1 MIEYEI
7 FDNITADA
15 LLLQGKHRE
24 AFERYFH
31 GATELL
37 DDRAAFDVAYMYHRG
52 FYVPTNY
59 HMARKFYH
67 AASAMEGGA
76 PLFNLALM
84 EIRGLGEAPD
94 FRAALRHMEEAA
106 ALKCV
111 DAQLY
116 LGTAYT
122 IGCVFD
128 PLNIECLSMIPFY
141 RVISRTEQA
150 LLTGAGLDPQLED
163 ERFSVIEADE
173 YAATEMF
180 DRATRH
186 RDDTYISPQIGAAR
200 VALGQALIEG
210 FGAEYSPRKGYR
222 LLEKAALENNSREA
236 AAYLTVHREEARIY
250 GIDAARTKYL
260 LGGES
265 EEYKYPATCPK
276 TPFPIVISNL
286 YVAISLH
293 L

>member
-7 FDNITADA
+7 FDNVTADA
-15 LLLQGKHRE
+15 LFLQGKHRE

-31 GATELL
+31 GATELH
-37 DDRAAFDVAYMYHRG
+37 DERAAFDLAYMYHRG

-59 HMARKFYH
+59 PLARKFYH

-84 EIRGLGEAPD
+84 EIRGLGAPPD
-94 FRAALRHMEEAA
+94 LRAAIRHMEEAA
-106 ALKCV
+106 ALDNP

-122 IGCVFD
+122 LGCVFD

-141 RVISRTEQA
+141 RVIPRTEQP
-150 LLTGAGLDPQLED
+150 LLWNGGGDTVLED

-173 YAATEMF
+173 VAATEMF
-180 DRATRH
+180 SRATKH
-186 RDDTYISPQIGAAR
+186 KDDTYISPQIGAAR

-210 FGAEYSPRKGYR
+210 FGTDYDPRRGYK
-222 LLEKAALENNSREA
+222 LLERAALENGSREA
-236 AAYLTVHREEARIY
+236 SAFLIAHHAEARIW
-250 GIDAARTKYL
+250 GITEGKLAL
-260 LGGES
+260 LAQR
-265 EEYKYPATCPK
+265 EE
-276 TPFPIVISNL
+276 
-286 YVAISLH
+286 
-293 L
+293 

>member
-15 LLLQGKHRE
+15 LFLQGKYRE

-31 GATELL
+31 GATELR
-37 DDRAAFDVAYMYHRG
+37 DDRAAFDLAYMYHRG

-59 HMARKFYH
+59 PMARKFYH
-67 AASAMEGGA
+67 AASTMEGGA

-84 EIRGLGEAPD
+84 EIRGLGQSPD
-94 FRAALRHMEEAA
+94 LKSAVRHMEEAA
-106 ALKCV
+106 ALECP

-122 IGCVFD
+122 LGCVFD

-141 RVISRTEQA
+141 RVIPRSEQS
-150 LLTGAGLDPQLED
+150 LLTGVGLDPELEN

-173 YAATEMF
+173 HSATEMF
-180 DRATRH
+180 ERATRH
-186 RDDTYISPQIGAAR
+186 KDDTYISPQIGAAR

-210 FGAEYSPRKGYR
+210 FGMEYNPRKGYQ
-222 LLEKAALENNSREA
+222 LLEKAALVNGSREA
-236 AAYLTVHREEARIY
+236 AAYLTAHREEAQVY
-250 GIDAARTKYL
+250 GISPARIAYLDQTK
-260 LGGES
+260 
-265 EEYKYPATCPK
+265 
-276 TPFPIVISNL
+276 N
-286 YVAISLH
+286 
-293 L
+293 

>member
-15 LLLQGKHRE
+15 LFLQGNYRE

-31 GATELL
+31 GATELR
-37 DDRAAFDVAYMYHRG
+37 DDRAAFDLAYMYHRG
-52 FYVPTNY
+52 FHVPVNY
-59 HMARKFYH
+59 PMARKFYH

-84 EIRGLGEAPD
+84 EIRGLGDRPD
-94 FRAALRHMEEAA
+94 LRSALRHMEEAA
-106 ALKCV
+106 ALDSP

-141 RVISRTEQA
+141 RVIPRTEQT
-150 LLTGAGLDPQLED
+150 LLTGAGLDPELEN

-173 YAATEMF
+173 QSAVEMF
-180 DRATRH
+180 ARATRH

-200 VALGQALIEG
+200 VAMGQALIEG
-210 FGAEYSPRKGYR
+210 FGMEYDPRRGYR
-222 LLEKAALENNSREA
+222 LLEKAALVNGSREA
-236 AAYLTVHREEARIY
+236 AAYLTAHREEARIW
-250 GIDAARTKYL
+250 GISEARIAYL
-260 LGGES
+260 ENK
-265 EEYKYPATCPK
+265 E
-276 TPFPIVISNL
+276 N
-286 YVAISLH
+286 
-293 L
+293 